1 MADKQVLLTAEGL
14 AKLEEELDF
23 LKTTKRKEISQQIQ
37 TARGYGDLSENSEYD
52 EAMNEQAKVEARIA
66 DLEATLKHA
75 KVIDAFEADSGL
87 IQVGAKV
94 RILDV
99 EFDSEEE
106 YQIVGSTEANPL
118 NGCISDE
125 SPVGKAL
132 LGHGVGDDVFA
143 EAPGGTIHYK
153 VLEILR

>member
-37 TARGYGDLSENSEYD
+37 IARGYGDLSENSEYD

-66 DLEATLKHA
+66 DLEVTLKHV
-75 KVIDAFEADSGL
+75 KVIEETEADSGL
-87 IQVGAKV
+87 VQIGTKV

-132 LGHGVGDDVFA
+132 LGHAVGDDVYA
-143 EAPGGTIHYK
+143 EAPGGIIHYRI
-153 VLEILR
+153 LELL